1 MFFSVCERVFV
12 WLWPFTIPNG
22 GRGVGV
28 WGRGQGLWQV
38 RATSFTAKAKVTA
51 AALGLWETGIPP
63 PHPRVENWKRVG
75 EEEERYGGG
84 LKRARGILPQS
95 THRGH
100 RFPAEPSPSPHDL

>member
-38 RATSFTAKAKVTA
+38 RTTSFTAKAKVTA
-51 AALGLWETGIPP
+51 AALGPWERGMPP
-63 PHPRVENWKRVG
+63 TDRNGKRVREK
-75 EEEERYGGG
+75 EEGYWGRIEKEEGYSAPVHTQR
-84 LKRARGILPQS
+84 
-95 THRGH
+95 
-100 RFPAEPSPSPHDL
+100 SPFSS